1 MLKTL
6 ALTLLIGTSNNI
18 GVATN
23 EHYIR
28 FNNGTGYYI
37 EEDNLVKKDD
47 IVYVSQ
53 MGNIYVI
60 DKQ

>member
-1 MLKTL
+1 MLK
-6 ALTLLIGTSNNI
+6 AIVLTLLIGTSNNI

-23 EHYIR
+23 EHYIH

-37 EEDNLVKKDD
+37 EEDNLIKEDD
-47 IVYVSQ
+47 IVYVSK

>member
-6 ALTLLIGTSNNI
+6 VLTLLIGTSNNI

-23 EHYIR
+23 EHYIH

-37 EEDNLVKKDD
+37 EEDNLVK
-47 IVYVSQ
+47 
-53 MGNIYVI
+53 
-60 DKQ
+60 

>member
-6 ALTLLIGTSNNI
+6 VLTLLIGTSNNI

-37 EEDNLVKKDD
+37 EEDSLVKKDD

-53 MGNIYVI
+53 MGDIYVI

>member
-1 MLKTL
+1 MLK
-6 ALTLLIGTSNNI
+6 AIVLTLLIGTSNNI

-23 EHYIR
+23 EHYIH

-37 EEDNLVKKDD
+37 EEDNLIKEGDM
-47 IVYVSQ
+47 VYVSQ
-53 MGNIYVI
+53 IGNIYVI